1 MMDKFIEIILN
12 DSKYLIIDAIDI
24 NNKRYCL
31 LAHITEDD
39 TNIDDEFD
47 ICIYDNNNFYIIEDE
62 YEYNTVKDIFNRH
75 LEEESN
81 RLNTIKLKVINIDG
95 YNYTL
100 EKENKEKIVKNIE
113 IYGDIKIEVNDYIYM
128 LEKTLEED
136 MLQYGT
142 IVNNKDEI
150 IKITRDN
157 KVFYLQRYY
166 G

>member
-1 MMDKFIEIILN
+1 
-12 DSKYLIIDAIDI
+12 
-24 NNKRYCL
+24 
-31 LAHITEDD
+31 
-39 TNIDDEFD
+39 
-47 ICIYDNNNFYIIEDE
+47 
-62 YEYNTVKDIFNRH
+62 
-75 LEEESN
+75 
-81 RLNTIKLKVINIDG
+81 
-95 YNYTL
+95 
-100 EKENKEKIVKNIE
+100 
-113 IYGDIKIEVNDYIYM
+113 M